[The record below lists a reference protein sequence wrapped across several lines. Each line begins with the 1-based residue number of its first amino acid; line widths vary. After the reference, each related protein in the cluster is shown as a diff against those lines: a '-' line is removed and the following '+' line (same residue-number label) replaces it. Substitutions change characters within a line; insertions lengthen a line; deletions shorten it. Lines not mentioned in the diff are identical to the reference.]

1 MDKLIATI
9 EKNSIEEVRVAL
21 SEYQGFDLVGIR
33 IWGNYDSPTSEKR
46 PTKKGVALRVE
57 RLPELIAA
65 LLQAQAEAEAAGLLE
80 ALAPPPPAPEAREPE
95 LPILAAG

>member
-1 MDKLIATI
+1 MIATI
-9 EKNSIEEVRVAL
+9 EKNSIEEVRVSL
-21 SEYQGFDLVGIR
+21 SEYQGFDLVGVR

-46 PTKKGVALRVE
+46 PTKKGVALKVE

-65 LLQAQAEAEAAGLLE
+65 LQQAQAEAESAGLLE
-80 ALAPPPPAPEAREPE
+80 VATATAPEAREPE